1 MGLFSN
7 KPKKM
12 YTLGEAKRILGQEKY
27 RGYTTVPVE
36 TENGILYQ
44 IEREAIVAEK
54 ARKERLEGTRNT
66 QDRSKTTGRE
76 NFVNQL
82 SGNGTYYNLEKPKY
96 IPYSPKQSRKT
107 DDFLR

>member
-12 YTLGEAKRILGQEKY
+12 YTLGEAKRILSQEKY

-36 TENGILYQ
+36 TENGILYL
-44 IEREAIVAEK
+44 IEKELIVAEK
-54 ARKERLEGTRNT
+54 ARKERAEGIGVAQHRN
-66 QDRSKTTGRE
+66 KTTGRE

-82 SGNGTYYNLEKPKY
+82 SGNGAYHKIEKPKY
-96 IPYSPKQSRKT
+96 IPYLPNQSRKT
-107 DDFLR
+107 DFLR